1 MFQQII
7 SELIHIFAAQL
18 SNTINMAKYGTL
30 IWIGLIA
37 IFTALL
43 IIPQTHLTF
52 IEATTSHPYLMGFI
66 KFAILSTMGEFLA
79 ARLVYKRWQMI
90 KGVIPKM
97 LIWGVLG
104 VLIVMM
110 FSVYAD
116 GVAGAIN
123 KGLLWTGGNS
133 GSALNGFLAKLLNA
147 FYISAIMNLTF
158 APLFMAAHLITDT
171 WIDARFG
178 QKMTIAEAV
187 SVIDWSGFIKFV
199 VGKTIP
205 LFWIPAHTI
214 TFLLPD
220 TYKVIFAASLSI
232 VLGLILSFAKMRSA
246 RV

>member
-1 MFQQII
+1 
-7 SELIHIFAAQL
+7 
-18 SNTINMAKYGTL
+18 
-30 IWIGLIA
+30 
-37 IFTALL
+37 
-43 IIPQTHLTF
+43 
-52 IEATTSHPYLMGFI
+52 MGFI

-79 ARLVYKRWQMI
+79 TRLVSKRWQMV
-90 KGVIPKM
+90 KGMLPKM
-97 LIWGVLG
+97 FIWGVLG

-116 GVAGAIN
+116 GISGAIN

-133 GSALNGFLAKLLNA
+133 GSALNGLAVGESGSTIESGMGTDPGFLAKLLKA
-147 FYISAIMNLTF
+147 LYISAIMNLTF
-158 APLFMAAHLITDT
+158 APVFMAAHRITDT
-171 WIDARFG
+171 WIDARYSG
-178 QKMTIAEAV
+178 SEKGDTDNGITSGSEKGDAVNGIASGISFSKAV